1 MKDFLKEQLN
11 IQGIK
16 FKRVD
21 RSGNRN
27 DSSPWQVIE
36 MTEHMLWKATF
47 LKGAGFFINE
57 DFSKETQAIK
67 KKTWIKEN
75 NWEIQVSVHA
85 YNKVLWRERK
95 KTSR

>member
-1 MKDFLKEQLN
+1 MKDFFKEQLN

-16 FKRVD
+16 FERVN

-47 LKGAGFFINE
+47 LKVAGYFINE
-57 DFSKETQAIK
+57 DFLKETQAIR
-67 KKTWIKEN
+67 KKTW
-75 NWEIQVSVHA
+75 
-85 YNKVLWRERK
+85 K
-95 KTSR
+95 K